1 MVDTVSK
8 QTAAMNSL
16 SALISPFGSFPLSL
30 SLTVISGSALAVTV
44 CRLMSDQPLIGPLN
58 PPSPLFSPSSIPC
71 SLSTSTFSSCSIS
84 SVSLSQSLSPFVC
97 LCLYL
102 PLPFSLSGL
111 TDVSS
116 NPCRAVWGGATI
128 VWWGRRSW
136 VLSASSRPR
145 CSIWIWLTGMMVTAT
160 TRSHLS
166 HLPQHPCQ

>member
-84 SVSLSQSLSPFVC
+84 SVSLNR
-97 LCLYL
+97 YL
-102 PLPFSLSGL
+102 PLCVSACSSYCLSLSL
-111 TDVSS
+111 D
-116 NPCRAVWGGATI
+116 
-128 VWWGRRSW
+128 
-136 VLSASSRPR
+136 
-145 CSIWIWLTGMMVTAT
+145 
-160 TRSHLS
+160 
-166 HLPQHPCQ
+166 